1 MERIKQAL
9 EKAREDRLRTGQPSG
24 MVGLHTTATPVTQ
37 ISYSQTRTQQ
47 VQKHFLR
54 EQRVM
59 IGQGTDASVSA
70 YGILRTQILQRLAD
84 NGWNTLAITS
94 PGSNEGKTLTAINL
108 AISLAQEV
116 TYTVLLVDANLR
128 QPSVH
133 TYFGLTPE
141 KGLSDYL
148 TGDIPL
154 SSLLINPAGI
164 ERFVILPGGAPLGNS
179 SEMLNSPKMKQLVE
193 ELKERYRSRII
204 LFDLPSL
211 LSSSDALAFS
221 PYVDAALLVL
231 EDGKTSAAEI
241 QRATEL
247 LQNTQLIGTV
257 LNKSR
262 QVTRQN
268 PDSAQWMELKL
279 HALHD
284 SRYTKGVREKLR
296 KLILRFSKGKN

>member
-9 EKAREDRLRTGQPSG
+9 EKAREDRLRTGQSSG
-24 MVGLHTTATPVTQ
+24 LGGIQSTVTPVTQ
-37 ISYSQTRTQQ
+37 IIYSQTRTQQ
-47 VQKHFLR
+47 VQKHILR

-59 IGQGTDASVSA
+59 VGQKSDASASA
-70 YGILRTQILQRLAD
+70 YGILRTQVLQRLGD
-84 NGWNTLAITS
+84 NGWNALAITS
-94 PGSNEGKTLTAINL
+94 PGSSEGKTLTAINL

-133 TYFGLTPE
+133 TYFGFAQE

-164 ERFVILPGGAPLGNS
+164 ERLVILPGGTPLDNS

-193 ELKERYRSRII
+193 ELKERYRSRIV
-204 LFDLPSL
+204 LFDLPPL

-221 PYVDAALLVL
+221 PYVDAVLLVL
-231 EDGKTSAAEI
+231 EDGKTSAEEI
-241 QRATEL
+241 RRATEL

-257 LNKSR
+257 LNKSHR
-262 QVTRQN
+262 VAHQN
-268 PDSAQWMELKL
+268 ADSDEWMGLKL
-279 HALHD
+279 HALHNNK
-284 SRYTKGVREKLR
+284 YINGAREKLR
-296 KLILRFSKGKN
+296 KLALRFRKRKT